1 MAEVFQFG
9 FGDPN
14 NYSDFAKYAGL
25 DRKTGMPEAT
35 YLGNGE
41 GVAPPE
47 SLSEVWQKKAVDPFN
62 KKIEGIQNQAQN
74 FSNAMTQFGEGNFV
88 KGVNAMKGTSP
99 SSATQATTTSP
110 WNLSVHFG
118 LE

>member
-9 FGDPN
+9 FGDPS

-25 DRKTGMPEAT
+25 DRKTGMPEST

-62 KKIEGIQNQAQN
+62 KKMDSLKQQGDN
-74 FSNAMTQFGEGNFV
+74 FMGAVDQFSQGNFV
-88 KGVNAMKGTSP
+88 KGVNTARGMYPAQQTTQTVMP
-99 SSATQATTTSP
+99 STN
-110 WNLSVHFG
+110 WKMDHDLD
-118 LE
+118 